1 MTDWNKEAELL
12 GSTNFWKPQ
21 TGQYSVKFLNDG
33 TPSTYEDKNS
43 GKVTG
48 QLNFKIEIEDELKEW
63 TVTKARTVN
72 SLYGQ
77 IALLGRYHGSLVG
90 KTITLLVKFD
100 QQNNKREYT
109 VQEALNLIT
118 EYNEKK
124 VSKKMSKTKAG
135 ESEGSTVTTLDT
147 AFKRAVI

>member
-1 MTDWNKEAELL
+1 MTDWKKEAELL

-43 GKVTG
+43 GKVTE
-48 QLNFKIEIEDELKEW
+48 QLNFKIEIEDEKKEW
-63 TVTKARTVN
+63 TMTKARTVN

-109 VQEALNLIT
+109 VQEALDLIT

-124 VSKKMSKTKAG
+124 VPKGFSKTKTG
-135 ESEGSTVTTLDT
+135 EPEGSTVTTLNT
-147 AFKRAVI
+147 AFKRAIS